1 MKLRRIAMARNDQ
14 QDSYEKLLS
23 ASHGLM
29 LDLVKFAETKNAA
42 LLTFCSVWM
51 GSIITILRSLDEP
64 PMGYRAAFLVVL
76 PLLAVAAVISL
87 TSFLP
92 KFLHHFH
99 RTVDGSANL
108 LYFGD
113 IAKLRSEEFGEA
125 ARRRY
130 FPEDGQSATDDYL
143 DDLAL
148 QVAVQALIANR
159 KFKTFNA
166 AGRLVLA
173 SFICMAAP
181 PVVWALQTIW
191 TTAKRLLQVAS

>member
-1 MKLRRIAMARNDQ
+1 MARDDQ
-14 QDSYEKLLS
+14 QESYEKLLS
-23 ASHGLM
+23 ASHGRM

-51 GSIITILRSLDEP
+51 GSIIAILRSQEEP

-99 RTVDGSANL
+99 RVIDGATNL

-113 IAKLRSEEFGEA
+113 IAELAPEEFGRA
-125 ARRRY
+125 ARKRY
-130 FPEDGQSATDDYL
+130 FPEDGQSATEDYL

-148 QVAVQALIANR
+148 QVAVQARIANR

-173 SFICMAAP
+173 SFVCMVVP

-191 TTAKRLLQVAS
+191 ITAKSLTHAAS

>member
-1 MKLRRIAMARNDQ
+1 MARDDQ
-14 QDSYEKLLS
+14 QDSYDKLLS
-23 ASHGLM
+23 ASHGRM

-51 GSIITILRSLDEP
+51 GSIIAILRSPDEP

-76 PLLAVAAVISL
+76 PLLAVAALISL

-99 RTVDGSANL
+99 QNVGGATNL

-113 IAKLRSEEFGEA
+113 IAELAPEEFGGA
-125 ARRRY
+125 ARKRY
-130 FPEDGQSATDDYL
+130 FPKEDQSATDDYL

-148 QVAVQALIANR
+148 QVAVQARIANR
-159 KFKTFNA
+159 KFRTFNA

-173 SFICMAAP
+173 SFVCLAVP
-181 PVVWALQTIW
+181 PIVWALQTIW
-191 TTAKRLLQVAS
+191 RTAQTFIHAAS

>member
-1 MKLRRIAMARNDQ
+1 MAKNDQ

-23 ASHGLM
+23 ASHGRM

-51 GSIITILRSLDEP
+51 GSIITMLRSPDEP

-76 PLLAVAAVISL
+76 PLLAVAAVILL

-92 KFLHHFH
+92 QFLHHFH
-99 RTVDGSANL
+99 RAADGSTNL

-113 IAKLRSEEFGEA
+113 IAKLEAGEFGEA
-125 ARRRY
+125 ASKRY
-130 FPEDGQSATDDYL
+130 FPEEGQSATDDYL

-148 QVAVQALIANR
+148 QVAVQARIANR

-173 SFICMAAP
+173 SFVCMATP
-181 PVVWALQTIW
+181 PVVWVFQTIW
-191 TTAKRLLQVAS
+191 KTAQSLADANG